1 VRSEGTLDVA
11 APRERVFELFA
22 DPRRVSE
29 CAPDVQELT
38 VLDPQHFRMKVRAG
52 VGAVKGVFGCEVR
65 YTEVVPAERIVA
77 SVRGEGAGSR
87 VDLVSTLELSS
98 DGADRTTVRWVAEVT
113 LSGLLA
119 AVGSRFVNAAAERM
133 TREVFDCVK
142 ARLEPR

>member
-1 VRSEGTLDVA
+1 MRSEGHLDIV
-11 APRERVFELFA
+11 APRERVFEVFA
-22 DPRRVSE
+22 DPQRVSE
-29 CAPDVQELT
+29 CAPGVLELT
-38 VLDPQHFRMKVRAG
+38 ILDPQRFRMRVRAG
-52 VGAVKGVFGCEVR
+52 VGAVKGVFTCEVA

-87 VDLVSTLELSS
+87 VDLVSTLELRS
-98 DGADRTTVRWVAEVT
+98 DGAERTALRWLAEVT

-119 AVGSRFVNAAAERM
+119 SVGSRFVNAAAERM